1 MTWKK
6 WSRELKRFL
15 SPLPKSERQTI
26 VAYYRE
32 IFEDKLDLGLT
43 EQELANIQEI
53 CLNNNITIKEYLLKK
68 LKE

>member
-32 IFEDKLDLGLT
+32 IFEDKLDSIIKKYRGLNFLET
-43 EQELANIQEI
+43 LI
-53 CLNNNITIKEYLLKK
+53 
-68 LKE
+68 